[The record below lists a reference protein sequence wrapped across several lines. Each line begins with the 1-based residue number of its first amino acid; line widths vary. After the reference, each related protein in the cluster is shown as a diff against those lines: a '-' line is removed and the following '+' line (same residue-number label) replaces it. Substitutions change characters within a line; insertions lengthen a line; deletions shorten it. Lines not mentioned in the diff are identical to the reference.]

1 MPVRVS
7 ESIILRTYPLR
18 EADLIVSFFTRDEG
32 KLRGVARRARRPAN
46 RFGSG
51 MERLSYVNMHYYL
64 RENRDLMT
72 LDSCEIVRS
81 QFPLAAGYST
91 SVAGDFIAEVSDH
104 VLPAHEPNE
113 RFFRLILSTT
123 AHMLRRG
130 EAGAIEA
137 ATYFALWAVRL
148 SGFLPA
154 LELEAED
161 HAIATE
167 MLVTPVAQLTPR
179 EWTPSTARGLRRQLV
194 SLIEDHIERRILS
207 VRALEGLATL
217 P

>member
-64 RENRDLMT
+64 RENRELMT
-72 LDSCEIVRS
+72 LDSCDIVRS
-81 QFPLAAGYST
+81 QFPLAAEYST
-91 SVAGDFIAEVSDH
+91 SVAGDFIAEVADH
-104 VLPAHEPNE
+104 MLPAHEANE
-113 RFFRLILSTT
+113 RMFRLILAATG
-123 AHMLRRG
+123 HMMERG
-130 EAGAIEA
+130 AAGAIEA
-137 ATYFALWAVRL
+137 ATYFALWSVRL
-148 SGFLPA
+148 SGFLPE
-154 LELEAED
+154 LELEEQD
-161 HAIATE
+161 HAIASE
-167 MLVTPVAQLTPR
+167 MLVKPVGKLTAR
-179 EWTPSTARGLRRQLV
+179 EWTPQTARGLRRQLIQ
-194 SLIEDHIERRILS
+194 LIEDHIERRILS
-207 VRALEGLATL
+207 VRALEGLAAI

>member
-64 RENRDLMT
+64 RENRELMT

-81 QFPLAAGYST
+81 QFPLAAAYET
-91 SVAGDFIAEVSDH
+91 TVAGDFVSEVADH
-104 VLPAHEPNE
+104 ILPAHEPNE
-113 RFFRLILSTT
+113 RFFRLILTT
-123 AHMLRRG
+123 TDHMIRAG
-130 EAGAIEA
+130 AAGAIEA
-137 ATYFALWAVRL
+137 ATYFALWSVRL

-161 HAIATE
+161 HTIATE
-167 MLVTPVAQLTPR
+167 MLTTPVGKLTRR
-179 EWTPSTARGLRRQLV
+179 EWTPATARGLRRQLIA
-194 SLIEDHIERRILS
+194 LIEDHIERRIVS
-207 VRALEGLATL
+207 VRALEGLASA